1 MTDGRVTIR
10 ELTHESR
17 KVFDRLQHE
26 RRLVITN
33 AGRVVGVLNAPDP
46 DETQLDE
53 WAAAGQAPADWR
65 DRQQGLRSFLAHAS
79 VRTSPAGQRAGSAA
93 VLAEREETDR

>member
-1 MTDGRVTIR
+1 MTDDRVTIR
-10 ELTHESR
+10 ELTHDSR
-17 KVFDRLQHE
+17 RVFDRLQHE

-53 WAAAGQAPADWR
+53 WVADGHAPADWR
-65 DRQQGLRSFLAHAS
+65 TRQQSLRSFLATTP
-79 VRTSPAGQRAGSAA
+79 VRTAPATERTASAA
-93 VLAEREETDR
+93 VLADREETDR